1 MIYSN
6 GVKRVVDIIISVWLI
21 IITAPV
27 MIVGVVAVCFSS
39 SGPIFFLQKRVGR
52 DEKRFMIYKIRTM
65 HVDPHRQPSQ
75 TRGYDQ
81 GVFLA
86 GRLLRRFKIDEIPQL
101 FNVLRGDMSLIGP
114 RPCLEDALSGMPD
127 WARLRFSVRPG
138 LSGLAQVSGN
148 IELSW
153 EERWRYDVKYVSS
166 CSLILDAAIALKT
179 VLVIV
184 FGENQF
190 VRKI

>member
-6 GVKRVVDIIISVWLI
+6 GVKRVVDIIVSVWLI
-21 IITAPV
+21 IITAPL
-27 MIVGVVAVCFSS
+27 MIIGVVAVCFSS

-65 HVDPHRQPSQ
+65 HVDPHRQPGQ
-75 TRGYDQ
+75 TRGNDQ

-86 GRLLRRFKIDEIPQL
+86 GRLLRRFKIDE
-101 FNVLRGDMSLIGP
+101 MSLIGP
-114 RPCLEDALSGMPD
+114 RTCLEDALSGMPD
-127 WARLRFSVRPG
+127 WARMRFSVRPG

-166 CSLILDAAIALKT
+166 CSLILDSAIALKT

-184 FGENQF
+184 LGENQF